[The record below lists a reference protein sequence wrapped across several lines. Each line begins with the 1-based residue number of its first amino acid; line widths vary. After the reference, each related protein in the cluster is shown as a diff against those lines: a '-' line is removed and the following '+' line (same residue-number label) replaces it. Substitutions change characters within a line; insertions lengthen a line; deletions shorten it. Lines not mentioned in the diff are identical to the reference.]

1 MHPMAIRAEARDGY
15 QLWLEYDDG
24 VCGEVDLSDLAREE
38 EFAAWRDYDFF
49 RSVRVDSYGDIAW
62 SDDLLLSPEHLYA
75 ELRGVSLEELE
86 ALWQANEPP
95 LLLLPKL
102 TRVEP
107 RGGCRLWLEYDDG
120 TSGEVDLSH
129 LLDLGIFKAL
139 RDRSL
144 FKRVRI
150 TDHGAVRWTDDLE
163 LCADSLYVRLTG
175 APPAGLADAAAPQ
188 TQGA

>member
-15 QLWLEYDDG
+15 RLWLEYDDG

-38 EFAAWRDYDFF
+38 EYAVWRDYAFF

-86 ALWQANEPP
+86 AIWAADEPP
-95 LLLLPKL
+95 PPLLPKL

-129 LLDLGIFKAL
+129 LLDLGIFMAL
-139 RDRSL
+139 RDRSR
-144 FKRVRI
+144 FEQVRI

-163 LCADSLYVRLTG
+163 LCADSLYLRLTG
-175 APPAGLADAAAPQ
+175 IAPAGLADAAAPQ
-188 TQGA
+188 TAP